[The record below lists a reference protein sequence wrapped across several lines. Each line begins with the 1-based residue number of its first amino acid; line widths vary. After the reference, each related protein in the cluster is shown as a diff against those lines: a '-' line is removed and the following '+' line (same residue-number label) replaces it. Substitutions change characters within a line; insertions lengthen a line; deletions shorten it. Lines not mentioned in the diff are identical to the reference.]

1 MKPGDEVPFLD
12 GMDFGLG
19 IDTLQL
25 IPRGSGVIDAKGAPP
40 SAVAGGAGDTIVFQ
54 LLRTESYEDYQSALN
69 LDASVSAVFGLFGG
83 NATFKFGESQ
93 KFHSFSQFL
102 VASINVT
109 KAFKKIPKPQLDPDS
124 DAGAL
129 IGNGDRDRF
138 RQEFGDMFVLGARMG
153 GAYYAVFEF
162 TAQSE
167 EDAKTLSASLDM
179 GEFGVFA
186 TSDKFSQSINS
197 FKGNSRLTIHAFQ
210 TGGSEEVQQTN
221 VDAIVD
227 KAKNFASELGDT
239 GVPFLA
245 QVQDY
250 ASLKLPA
257 PPNFVDIQ
265 AAADVLANYATLRN
279 QIVQKINDI
288 EYIQLHPE
296 EFVNVAG
303 FPLQDNLQK
312 LITALN
318 QLKQNASQCVNSI
331 KDCKFAN
338 VEIPT
343 VNLPQRIPGGPPPP
357 VRQVQ
362 IPDWGD
368 METADVGGDDPRTGV
383 HTPSAQEL
391 GLVLNEVQQVMPH
404 GTEGDIISTSPPVG
418 TLVNVGTVVT
428 ITVLRGGD
436 R

>member
-1 MKPGDEVPFLD
+1 
-12 GMDFGLG
+12 MDL
-19 IDTLQL
+19 
-25 IPRGSGVIDAKGAPP
+25 
-40 SAVAGGAGDTIVFQ
+40 
-54 LLRTESYEDYQSALN
+54 ALA
-69 LDASVSAVFGLFGG
+69 DAS
-83 NATFKFGESQ
+83 NDATVRGRQLGCES
-93 KFHSFSQFL
+93 L
-102 VASINVT
+102 
-109 KAFKKIPKPQLDPDS
+109 
-124 DAGAL
+124 
-129 IGNGDRDRF
+129 
-138 RQEFGDMFVLGARMG
+138 
-153 GAYYAVFEF
+153 
-162 TAQSE
+162 
-167 EDAKTLSASLDM
+167 
-179 GEFGVFA
+179 
-186 TSDKFSQSINS
+186 
-197 FKGNSRLTIHAFQ
+197 
-210 TGGSEEVQQTN
+210 
-221 VDAIVD
+221 
-227 KAKNFASELGDT
+227 
-239 GVPFLA
+239 
-245 QVQDY
+245 
-250 ASLKLPA
+250 